1 MESPGLDKSESRKRA
16 MNFDREK
23 VIAAFLAESE
33 EGLERTEQHLIA
45 AETDP
50 GNVELLDEMFRV
62 AHTIKGNASAL
73 DFPELAGFA
82 HVMEDLLEALR
93 KQELAVSSKVISLLL
108 HAVDALRALVPA
120 AAEGKDRLSPSHEE
134 LKKAMA
140 SCAAGKQTAA
150 QASVPAEEGPSPTA
164 VPGSTPLGA
173 RNRTLRVD
181 TEKLDQMLN
190 LTGETAIAQ
199 GRLRRMIDE
208 LKTEAGRKLL
218 EIHREVERLQK
229 SLQEQVMG
237 VRLVPVGPLFQQLVR
252 SVRDISRS
260 HNKLARL
267 EIVGADVEVD
277 TRVLEHLKDP
287 LLHMI
292 RNAVDHG
299 IESPEVRHAKGK
311 NPCGV
316 VKLTAFH
323 KTGNILIQLSDDGA
337 GFNRQRILAKARA
350 LDLLPE
356 GETISDPELFKLVF
370 QAGFSTAEEVTD
382 LSGRGVGM
390 DVVRRNIE
398 LLRGTIDV
406 QSTEGQGTTITIG
419 LPLTLAIIDGFSVV
433 ANNETYVIPLELVS
447 ECLELPAD
455 QISSDK
461 VGVINLRGEPLP
473 YVRLREVFGTPNGL
487 PARENVVVLHREG
500 GNAGVAVEKLLG
512 ECQAIIK
519 PLNRIFRDVPGVSG
533 STILDNGRV
542 ALILDAGTLLREVI
556 AEQARAVN

>member
-1 MESPGLDKSESRKRA
+1 MD
-16 MNFDREK
+16 FDREK
-23 VIAAFLAESE
+23 IVAAFLAESE

-50 GNVELLDEMFRV
+50 GNLELLDEMFRV

-93 KQELAVSSKVISLLL
+93 KHELAISREVISLLL
-108 HAVDALRALVPA
+108 HGVDALRSLVPA
-120 AAEGKDRLSPSHEE
+120 AAEGNDRLSPSHQE
-134 LKKAMA
+134 LKKAIA
-140 SCAAGKQTAA
+140 SHASGMKTASA
-150 QASVPAEEGPSPTA
+150 LASDQDSSPTVSSPNA
-164 VPGSTPLGA
+164 VPGSVSFGT

-181 TEKLDQMLN
+181 TDKLDRMLN
-190 LTGETAIAQ
+190 LTGEIAIAQ
-199 GRLRRMIDE
+199 GRLRRMIED
-208 LKTEAGRKLL
+208 LKTDAGRRVL
-218 EIHREVERLQK
+218 EVHREIESLQK
-229 SLQEQVMG
+229 NLQEQVMD
-237 VRLVPVGPLFQQLVR
+237 VRLVPVGPLFQQFAR
-252 SVRDISRS
+252 SVRDISQS

-299 IESPEVRHAKGK
+299 IESPRVRHSVGK
-311 NPCGV
+311 VPCGALT
-316 VKLTAFH
+316 LTAFH
-323 KTGNILIQLSDDGA
+323 KAGNILIQLSDDGA

-356 GETISDPELFKLVF
+356 GEKITDQELFNLVF
-370 QAGFSTAEEVTD
+370 KAGFTTADTITD

-398 LLRGTIDV
+398 LLRGNIEI
-406 QSTEGQGTTITIG
+406 QSTEGKGTTITIR
-419 LPLTLAIIDGFSVV
+419 LPLTLAIIDGFSVI
-433 ANNETYVIPLELVS
+433 ANNETYVIPLEMIS

-455 QISSDK
+455 QISNEA
-461 VGVINLRGEPLP
+461 VGVLSLRGEPLP
-473 YVRLREVFGTPNGL
+473 YVRLREVFGKPDHR
-487 PARENVVVLHREG
+487 PERENVVVVHRDG
-500 GNAGVAVEKLLG
+500 GYAGIAVETLLG

-542 ALILDAGTLLREVI
+542 ALILDVSTLLREVAADQ
-556 AEQARAVN
+556 AEAVH

>member
-1 MESPGLDKSESRKRA
+1 MD
-16 MNFDREK
+16 FDREK
-23 VIAAFLAESE
+23 VVAAFLAESE

-50 GNVELLDEMFRV
+50 DNLELLEEMFRV

-93 KQELAVSSKVISLLL
+93 HRELTISREVISLLL

-120 AAEGKDRLSPSHEE
+120 AAEGNDRLSPSHQE

-140 SCAAGKQTAA
+140 SHAAGHQTASA
-150 QASVPAEEGPSPTA
+150 EAAIASDQVSSPRG
-164 VPGSTPLGA
+164 VPGSVPLGA

-181 TEKLDQMLN
+181 IEKLDHMLN
-190 LTGETAIAQ
+190 LTGEIAIAQ
-199 GRLRRMIDE
+199 GRLRRTIEE
-208 LKTEAGRKLL
+208 LKTDAGRKLL
-218 EIHREVERLQK
+218 EMQREAERLQK
-229 SLQEQVMG
+229 DLQEQVMG
-237 VRLVPVGPLFQQLVR
+237 VRLVPVGPLFQQFAR
-252 SVRDISRS
+252 SVRDISQS

-267 EIVGADVEVD
+267 EVVGADVEVD
-277 TRVLEHLKDP
+277 TRVLEHLRDP

-299 IESPEVRHAKGK
+299 IETPKVRHAKGK
-311 NPCGV
+311 NACGML
-316 VKLTAFH
+316 KLTAFH
-323 KTGNILIQLSDDGA
+323 RAGNILIQLSDDGA
-337 GFNRQRILAKARA
+337 GFNRQRILAKART
-350 LDLLPE
+350 LNLLPE
-356 GETISDPELFKLVF
+356 GEKISDEDLFNLVF
-370 QAGFSTAEEVTD
+370 KAGFSTAESVTD

-398 LLRGTIDV
+398 LLRGIIEI
-406 QSTEGQGTTITIG
+406 QSTEGEGTTITIR
-419 LPLTLAIIDGFSVV
+419 LPLTLAIIEGFSVS
-433 ANNETYVIPLELVS
+433 ANNETYVIPLEMIS

-455 QISSDK
+455 QISNEK

-473 YVRLREVFGTPNGL
+473 YVRLREVFGTPDQL

-500 GNAGVAVEKLLG
+500 GQAGIAVETLLG

-542 ALILDAGTLLREVI
+542 ALILDVSTLLREVI
-556 AEQARAVN
+556 AEQAQAVN